1 MEEEET
7 TTMNG
12 ISSYVHALEG
22 RLRIKIPEVKG
33 APLKAREIERH
44 LAFCSGVEE
53 VTANPITGSVLVLY
67 NPHLIGQKEIVF
79 AFQEIGYLEES
90 KPTAAGGIG
99 GNTAH
104 EGAIARVT
112 TTVACTLMEVALSR
126 LVAAII

>member
-67 NPHLIGQKEIVF
+67 NPRLIGQKEIIF
-79 AFQEIGYLEES
+79 TFQEIGYLEES
-90 KPTAAGGIG
+90 KPTAVGGTG

-112 TTVACTLMEVALSR
+112 TVVASTLMEVALSR

>member
-22 RLRIKIPEVKG
+22 RLRIEIPEVKG

-44 LAFCSGVEE
+44 LVFCSGVEE

-67 NPHLIGQKEIVF
+67 NPHLIGQKEIIF

-90 KPTAAGGIG
+90 KPTPAGGIG

-112 TTVACTLMEVALSR
+112 TTVASTLMEVALSR

>member
-1 MEEEET
+1 MEGEET

-112 TTVACTLMEVALSR
+112 TTVASTLMEVALSR